1 MKNLLIPIF
10 EAVEKYGS
18 KKRHLNKFKKSVEE
32 FYKKLIAESGYKSEL
47 TIKYRKRFE
56 RYKES
61 LFRFLEQD
69 SIPWNNNMAER
80 AIRHLAVQRKISG
93 TFFEDVAPK
102 YLQMLS
108 IAQTCRFQDKSFLKF
123 LISKEK
129 DIDKFRATKPLKI
142 SMPVGSPGSSL

>member
-10 EAVEKYGS
+10 EAVEKYGL
-18 KKRHLNKFKKSVEE
+18 KKRHFNKFKKSVEG
-32 FYKKLIAESGYKSEL
+32 FYKKNIVESDYKSEL

-61 LFRFLEQD
+61 LFTFLEQD

-102 YLQMLS
+102 YLHMLS

-123 LISKEK
+123 LISEEK